1 MTKYDTD
8 LQSPPAGELQQYCFL
23 IKLHTTLY
31 LIEYRLSNKHI
42 FHVGSSSESSGRIQQ
57 TELCSQAPYGL
68 TEGVKPD
75 LVFTPVTLL
84 LLRGIMQVYIT
95 PFSEILFS
103 SLALVKMVS
112 LLKVEG
118 LSWCN

>member
-42 FHVGSSSESSGRIQQ
+42 FHAGSSSESSGRIQQ
-57 TELCSQAPYGL
+57 TEVCSQAPYGL
-68 TEGVKPD
+68 PEGVKPD
-75 LVFTPVTLL
+75 LVPYHTCHPAAVARYYASLYYTFFRNITFIPGSRENGQFT
-84 LLRGIMQVYIT
+84 
-95 PFSEILFS
+95 
-103 SLALVKMVS
+103 
-112 LLKVEG
+112 
-118 LSWCN
+118 